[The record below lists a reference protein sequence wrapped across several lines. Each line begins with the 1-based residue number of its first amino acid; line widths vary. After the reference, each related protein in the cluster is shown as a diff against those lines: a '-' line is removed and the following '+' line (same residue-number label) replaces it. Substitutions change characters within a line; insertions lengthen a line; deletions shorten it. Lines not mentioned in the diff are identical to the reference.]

1 MSSTTR
7 CSWLAAAL
15 VGFGSVYNAVT
26 CWTAF
31 WGLPDWRWWLM
42 FVAPAAG
49 LLGVAVAGAH
59 ERGTTRDRLVGL
71 ALQLVLAVPALL
83 LLAAGVATRDSAGG
97 RLPAQQ
103 VVAVVLA
110 DEGEPQSLVERSR
123 AGVVPLDAERD
134 GPTLL
139 LEGPD
144 QRGA

>member
-1 MSSTTR
+1 MSTGLHVVALVVALLSVPTVGGLTA
-7 CSWLAAAL
+7 WGLAGGDGEQHDPLLLVAAAL

-59 ERGTTRDRLVGL
+59 EPGTTRDRLVGL

-83 LLAAGVATRDSAGG
+83 LLAAGVAS
-97 RLPAQQ
+97 P
-103 VVAVVLA
+103 
-110 DEGEPQSLVERSR
+110 
-123 AGVVPLDAERD
+123 
-134 GPTLL
+134 
-139 LEGPD
+139 
-144 QRGA
+144 